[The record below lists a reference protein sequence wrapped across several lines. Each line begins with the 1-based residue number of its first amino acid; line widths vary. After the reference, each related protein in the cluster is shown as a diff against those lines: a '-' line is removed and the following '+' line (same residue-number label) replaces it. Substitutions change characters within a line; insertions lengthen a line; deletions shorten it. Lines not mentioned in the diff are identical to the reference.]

1 MVIKIQLN
9 CSDLDLPTP
18 NPLAFYIG
26 VASQRLVEPPDQE
39 GYNRGPTVTQPNLPL
54 SIKTYNIGY
63 EGLM

>member
-1 MVIKIQLN
+1 MLIKIQLN
-9 CSDLDLPTP
+9 CSDLDLPTS

-39 GYNRGPTVTQPNLPL
+39 GYNRGPTVTQPSLPL
-54 SIKTYNIGY
+54 SIETYSIGY